1 MSLSFEALRR
11 AVARRPR
18 LWAALL
24 PLYRRWVNARF
35 ALARWPRRPMFGG
48 LLPTGFERAYRR
60 RLRAEAARAAQ
71 DKAAIARHIAALPRR
86 PLFSVLLLGE
96 AAHPAGREASSASLA
111 AQLWPEWELL
121 PPGDPQARL
130 QAARGEWV
138 VLLRAGDRLA
148 PEALYEI
155 ALAAEEERHLAALY
169 ADEDRLDPRA
179 GRCAPMFRP
188 GFDPDLLRAM
198 DPMRHLAAF
207 RRETVLALGGLRP
220 AFAPAEA
227 HDLALRLLAAEGA
240 GAFRRIPAI
249 LCHAAPTPEA
259 EDRAHS
265 DASRRALRAHLDAI
279 GVAAEVDAAPLA
291 PLLHRIS
298 PALPRPAPLVS
309 VIIPTRDRAGLLR
322 AALEGLLHRT
332 EYPALE
338 VLVVDND
345 SREPETRALFAELAR
360 DPRLRILPM
369 PGPFNYPLLNNAAA
383 AEARGEFLLLLN
395 NDTEVIQPD
404 WLARMVA
411 KAADPAIGAVGARLL
426 YADGRLQHG
435 GVVTGIGARRD
446 AIAAHLSAGS
456 RGDDPGPFG
465 WMGITREVSVVTAA
479 CLLVR
484 REHYLAVGG
493 MDAEA
498 LRVAFNDVDFCLKLR
513 AAGLRN
519 LYMGE
524 VALFHL
530 ESVSR
535 GAEDTPEKR
544 ARFQAECATMR
555 ARWGA
560 VLDNDPFWNPNLD
573 PLWTEPWPAR
583 APRRPRPWAAYL
595 PGG

>member
-1 MSLSFEALRR
+1 MSASFEALRR

-24 PLYRRWVNARF
+24 PLYRRWVAARF
-35 ALARWPRRPMFGG
+35 ALARWPRRPLLGG
-48 LLPTGFERAYRR
+48 LLPDGFERAYRR
-60 RLRAEAARAAQ
+60 RLRAEAARARL
-71 DKAAIARHIAALPRR
+71 DHAAIARHIADLPHR
-86 PLFSVLLLGE
+86 PLISVLLLGE
-96 AAHPAGREASSASLA
+96 AARPAGREASLSSLA
-111 AQLWPEWELL
+111 AQLWPEWEAL
-121 PPGDPQARL
+121 PPGDPQAALR
-130 QAARGEWV
+130 AARGEWV

-148 PEALYEI
+148 PEALYEV
-155 ALAAEEERHLAALY
+155 ALAALTSPRLAALY
-169 ADEDRLDPRA
+169 ADEDRLDPRR
-179 GRCAPMFRP
+179 GRCAPVFRP
-188 GFDPDLLRAM
+188 GFDPDLLRAL
-198 DPMRHLAAF
+198 DPTRHFAAF
-207 RRETVLALGGLRP
+207 RRETLLALGGLRDG
-220 AFAPAEA
+220 FAPAEA
-227 HDLALRLLAAEGA
+227 HDAALRLLAAEGA
-240 GAFRRIPAI
+240 APFRRIPAV
-249 LCHAAPTPEA
+249 LCHATPKTEA

-265 DASRRALRAHLDAI
+265 EASRRALRAHLDAI

-298 PALPRPAPLVS
+298 PALPEPAPLVS

-322 AALEGLLHRT
+322 AALEGLLRRT
-332 EYPALE
+332 DYPALE

-345 SREPETRALFAELAR
+345 SREPETHALFAALAG
-360 DPRLRILPM
+360 DPRLRVLPM

-395 NDTEVIQPD
+395 NDTEVIHPD

-435 GVVTGIGARRD
+435 GVVTGIGAPRD
-446 AIAAHLSAGS
+446 PIAVHLSAGS
-456 RGDDPGPFG
+456 PGDDPGRFG
-465 WMGITREVSVVTAA
+465 WMAITREVSVVTAA
-479 CLLVR
+479 CLLLR
-484 REHYLAVGG
+484 RAHYLAVGG

-498 LRVAFNDVDFCLKLR
+498 LRVAFNDVDLCLKLR

-530 ESVSR
+530 ESASR

-560 VLDNDPFWNPNLD
+560 VLDDDPFWNPNLD

-583 APRRPRPWAAYL
+583 EPRRPRPWAAYL